1 MSAPPLRAVP
11 VEARGASGSRRAMA
25 SRFPLRIRR
34 ANRAALLTL
43 AVATLSAV
51 LVSRFVTGPV
61 EIALESQFGDL
72 PTALGW
78 SADDALFVGGKSGA
92 VAVFDR
98 RGVRRNSALAPT
110 SQIKLGAVGGIFP
123 APAGDDSGR
132 KATFLYLR
140 ADADADPLGFVRWLD
155 TPTASSDTKEPLTLS
170 FTAPNRLLAVAD
182 RGVVVAGSREPA
194 SNAGRASPVTRIRV
208 AAGALGGS
216 NSASDGANPA
226 QFPVAKERSVE
237 NAFTIPDSGGELVFL
252 ASLPRLNAV
261 VAVTD
266 RRKLYFLPLLNPL
279 NSADQVVPFD
289 DPAAPAEPVT
299 ALAARSSFGD
309 AKAVMPNLAVASANG
324 SLTLLRVKR
333 EPNVGASELVNVAT
347 LRLGGPDQALPID
360 AVQLSADGGAVL
372 ARSRD
377 GALYVVFVGG
387 EDIPS
392 VSEPKRLQLP
402 PVLSAEL
409 SPEGT
414 RVVTVDASDI
424 IRVYALE
431 RPTAVVT
438 ELAQIHGHGDV
449 VHLMALS
456 PDGRY
461 LASASLDGRL
471 RLTDLDAAIRYARLP
486 LYSVLSAPPPQPM
499 RTFGAIAPMPAAGPS
514 AK

>member
-1 MSAPPLRAVP
+1 MSAPPFRAVP
-11 VEARGASGSRRAMA
+11 VEARGASGLRRAMA

-51 LVSRFVTGPV
+51 LVSRFVTGRSRLRSKASSAICPPRSAGPPTTLCSSAASRAQSRFS
-61 EIALESQFGDL
+61 IAAGCGETLLS
-72 PTALGW
+72 
-78 SADDALFVGGKSGA
+78 
-92 VAVFDR
+92 R
-98 RGVRRNSALAPT
+98 RRHT
-110 SQIKLGAVGGIFP
+110 SKLGAVGGILP
-123 APAGDDSGR
+123 APAGDDFGR

-182 RGVVVAGSREPA
+182 RGVVVAGGREPA

-216 NSASDGANPA
+216 NSPSDGANPA

-299 ALAARSSFGD
+299 ALAARASFSD
-309 AKAVMPNLAVASANG
+309 AIPAMPNLAVASANG

-333 EPNVGASELVNVAT
+333 EPNVGDLQLVNVAT
-347 LRLGGPDQALPID
+347 LRLGGPDPSLP
-360 AVQLSADGGAVL
+360 STPCN
-372 ARSRD
+372 SRPT
-377 GALYVVFVGG
+377 AAPCSRAAATPLYVVFVGG
-387 EDIPS
+387 EIFRPLAS
-392 VSEPKRLQLP
+392 QSGFSFRPCFHR
-402 PVLSAEL
+402 L

-414 RVVTVDASDI
+414 RVVTVDASNHP
-424 IRVYALE
+424 RLYAGAANRRRHRTGGRSWPQRRGASDGAVARWPLPRQRQPR
-431 RPTAVVT
+431 RPPA
-438 ELAQIHGHGDV
+438 
-449 VHLMALS
+449 
-456 PDGRY
+456 PDR
-461 LASASLDGRL
+461 SRRRHPL
-471 RLTDLDAAIRYARLP
+471 R
-486 LYSVLSAPPPQPM
+486 
-499 RTFGAIAPMPAAGPS
+499 PAA
-514 AK
+514 AL